1 MGADF
6 GLTGSRDFYR
16 EAKME
21 SQFGPVLKDP
31 QVGGLLFPTVM
42 LLETCRICDIIR
54 SLDFLGNMGTV
65 LGIVRASGDK
75 WQQPLRNA
83 LMRKP

>member
-1 MGADF
+1 LPWGKMD
-6 GLTGSRDFYR
+6 SRFR
-16 EAKME
+16 
-21 SQFGPVLKDP
+21 PVLEDP

>member
-1 MGADF
+1 MGAHSGLRAAGDF
-6 GLTGSRDFYR
+6 LPRGKNG
-16 EAKME
+16 
-21 SQFGPVLKDP
+21 SQFGPVLEDP

-42 LLETCRICDIIR
+42 LLETRRMCDIIR

-75 WQQPLRNA
+75 WQRPLRNA